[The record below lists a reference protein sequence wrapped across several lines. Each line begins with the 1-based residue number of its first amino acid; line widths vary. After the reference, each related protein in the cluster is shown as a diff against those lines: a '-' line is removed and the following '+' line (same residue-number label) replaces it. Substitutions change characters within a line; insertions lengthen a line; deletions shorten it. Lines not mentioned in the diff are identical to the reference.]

1 MASQPPSPAAEYLH
15 RPGSF
20 DFRALLHTL
29 VDKFWVILLCIVV
42 TGFLTGA
49 YIMSSPKQYLA
60 RAVVQVEQQEQKIL
74 KGVEK
79 VQQEDLRSL
88 DVLRTIEQVF
98 KSQSLFERVVTNYL
112 ATDPRF
118 AQMISDPQC
127 LNMLANG
134 IDMKLR
140 RGTRLIDIT
149 VIHTNAPITER
160 TAYYLIKE
168 FLRMNYEQDTQTTEV
183 ANDFLILE
191 ATRLKRELEEWENK
205 LQAYKEKTQSVSVE
219 DRQNIVMQQLKDVSL
234 RVTEAKSKRVTLESE
249 YAQVQK
255 LGTNARALLVIS
267 AVANDPSVK
276 QIQASITKLEAEFAN
291 LKQRYKEKHPKYM
304 QAASELANWQN
315 SLQEAIL
322 AVPKVIFASLE
333 SARASEQA
341 LERKLHEQESLAL
354 DLSKQ
359 QIQYNVIARE
369 VESHKTLYETVMGR
383 RNETALTK
391 KLPSEDNKIRVV
403 QPAVVP
409 QRPFKPEPAKLMIRG
424 LLAGLVAGILL
435 ALGLNALDSSF
446 KTVDQTEEFLAM
458 PVLSVVPQIRDLKP
472 ESRTLVVSEDAKS
485 AGAEAFRSL
494 RTALSMLGREEDRR
508 TFLFSSALPQEG
520 KTFCSLNYAASLAQ
534 QGLRTVL
541 IDGDLRRPAVEP
553 ALTGNSQRG
562 VGVTDYLTG
571 QKKFQEIVQRTSLEN
586 FSFVSAGTT
595 APNPAELLA
604 QRGIDALIEE
614 ALSHYDRVLVDSAP
628 IHAVSDT
635 LPMVNRIQT
644 VCLVVRA
651 YKTPRKA
658 VLRAIQL
665 LQKSRA
671 PIAGIILNRVPRKR
685 GLEYYYDPYYDYAYH
700 GKYAQKGVYGA

>member
-1 MASQPPSPAAEYLH
+1 
-15 RPGSF
+15 
-20 DFRALLHTL
+20 
-29 VDKFWVILLCIVV
+29 
-42 TGFLTGA
+42 
-49 YIMSSPKQYLA
+49 
-60 RAVVQVEQQEQKIL
+60 
-74 KGVEK
+74 
-79 VQQEDLRSL
+79 
-88 DVLRTIEQVF
+88 
-98 KSQSLFERVVTNYL
+98 
-112 ATDPRF
+112 
-118 AQMISDPQC
+118 
-127 LNMLANG
+127 
-134 IDMKLR
+134 
-140 RGTRLIDIT
+140 
-149 VIHTNAPITER
+149 
-160 TAYYLIKE
+160 
-168 FLRMNYEQDTQTTEV
+168 
-183 ANDFLILE
+183 
-191 ATRLKRELEEWENK
+191 LEEWENK
-205 LQAYKEKTQSVSVE
+205 LQTYKEKTQSVSVE
-219 DRQNIVMQQLKDVSL
+219 DRQNIVVQRLKELSL
-234 RVTEAKSKRVTLESE
+234 RVTEAKSTRIRLESE

-255 LGTNARALLVIS
+255 LGTNAQALLVIS
-267 AVANDPSVK
+267 AVANDLSVK

-315 SLQEAIL
+315 SLREAIL
-322 AVPKVIFASLE
+322 AVPKVILASLE
-333 SARASEQA
+333 SVRASEQA
-341 LERKLHEQESLAL
+341 LERTLHEQESFAL
-354 DLSKQ
+354 ELSKQ

-369 VESHKTLYETVMGR
+369 VESHRTLYEAVMSR

-409 QRPFKPEPAKLMIRG
+409 QRPFKPEPAKLMTRG

-494 RTALSMLGREEDRR
+494 RTALSMLGRAENRR

-562 VGVTDYLTG
+562 LGVTDYLTG
-571 QKKFQEIVQRTSLEN
+571 QKKFQEIIQQTSLEN
-586 FSFVSAGTT
+586 FSFISAGTT

-635 LPMVNRIQT
+635 LLMVNRIQT